1 LDVAGDGN
9 QPVRIITD
17 PASNYAVVVE
27 ENSSGGYP
35 LPASAY
41 LLNTST
47 NKFVQVLFSS
57 APGGMAIIN
66 SVGAAAFAPNGKSV
80 WMLLSCGFGVF
91 VPNCSD
97 DSGQIYL
104 AGFSIPSGAV
114 ISYQAV
120 PGQFSD
126 YSEYV
131 QSVAFPR

>member
-1 LDVAGDGN
+1 M
-9 QPVRIITD
+9 
-17 PASNYAVVVE
+17 VE
-27 ENSSGGYP
+27 TFWTPPLILKG
-35 LPASAY
+35 LPAAELPNCERQAS
-41 LLNTST
+41 
-47 NKFVQVLFSS
+47 
-57 APGGMAIIN
+57 